1 MQYRSF
7 FNVKMVRIG
16 TAIALLALIPAA
28 TARLQPWQRCHKL
41 SKLHAGGANNA
52 FGDWQRSFRRDAPIT
67 YALAASHL
75 MTFVA
80 STRPTLRRG
89 IVGHA
94 VCCRRAL
101 QMRRFHSLV
110 AHAIVTG
117 TPSQLGFGLLALY
130 LVAKPVESSTGSQR
144 FARFALASVIMG
156 GCATAVSQSLGASG
170 GVTGSGALVYACGAV
185 WILRNPRSPVHLF
198 YVARPFQASH
208 VGAALVAWDSLM
220 AVCGHPGSAA
230 HLGGALAGWVFHRYG
245 LLAPRSR
252 FTVRHY
258 SHQQVRPPPSS
269 VVQPLPPPAPDAAT
283 AGGLFE
289 PQT

>member
-1 MQYRSF
+1 MMRSTPLVAVLLVARACARQPSQRCT
-7 FNVKMVRIG
+7 NVH
-16 TAIALLALIPAA
+16 A
-28 TARLQPWQRCHKL
+28 LQPSQRCRKP
-41 SKLHAGGANNA
+41 HAGGANNA
-52 FGDWQRSFRRDAPIT
+52 FSDWQRSFRREAPIT

-80 STRPTLRRG
+80 STRPKLRHA

-101 QMRRFHSLV
+101 QMRRFHTLV
-110 AHAIVTG
+110 AHALVTG

-130 LVAKPVESSTGSQR
+130 LVAKPVEASAGSQR
-144 FARFALASVIMG
+144 FARFALASIIAG
-156 GCATAVSQSLGASG
+156 GCATAASQSLGASG

-185 WILRNPRSPVHLF
+185 YILRNPNSPVHLF

-258 SHQQVRPPPSS
+258 SHQARPPPVSA
-269 VVQPLPPPAPDAAT
+269 VQPPPALTPAPDAAT

>member
-1 MQYRSF
+1 MQYRSL
-7 FNVKMVRIG
+7 FNVKMLRIG
-16 TAIALLALIPAA
+16 TAIALLALIPA
-28 TARLQPWQRCHKL
+28 TSARLQPLQRCRKL
-41 SKLHAGGANNA
+41 SKLHAGGANA
-52 FGDWQRSFRRDAPIT
+52 FSDWQRSFRREAPIT

-75 MTFVA
+75 LTFVA
-80 STRPTLRRG
+80 STRPRLRQV

-101 QMRRFHSLV
+101 QMRRFHAIA
-110 AHAIVTG
+110 AHALVTG

-130 LVAKPVESSTGSQR
+130 LVAKPVETSAGSQR
-144 FARFALASVIMG
+144 FARFALASVMMG

-269 VVQPLPPPAPDAAT
+269 LVQPLPPPAPDAAT

>member
-1 MQYRSF
+1 ML
-7 FNVKMVRIG
+7 RIG
-16 TAIALLALIPAA
+16 TAIALLALIPA
-28 TARLQPWQRCHKL
+28 TSARLQPWQRCRKL
-41 SKLHAGGANNA
+41 SKLHAGGASNA
-52 FGDWQRSFRRDAPIT
+52 FSDWHRSFRRDAPIT
-67 YALAASHL
+67 HALAAAHL

-80 STRPTLRRG
+80 STRPKLRHV

-110 AHAIVTG
+110 AHALVTG

-130 LVAKPVESSTGSQR
+130 LVAKPVETSAGSSQR
-144 FARFALASVIMG
+144 FARFALASVIAG

-170 GVTGSGALVYACGAV
+170 GVTGSGALVYACGSV
-185 WILRNPRSPVHLF
+185 FILKNPTSPVHLF

-208 VGAALVAWDSLM
+208 VGAALLAWDSLM

-258 SHQQVRPPPSS
+258 SHQARPPPVSA
-269 VVQPLPPPAPDAAT
+269 VQPPPALTPAPDAAT

>member
-1 MQYRSF
+1 MRSTALVAVLLIERACARQPSQRCT
-7 FNVKMVRIG
+7 NVH
-16 TAIALLALIPAA
+16 A
-28 TARLQPWQRCHKL
+28 LQPSQRCRKI
-41 SKLHAGGANNA
+41 HAGGANNA
-52 FGDWQRSFRRDAPIT
+52 FGDWQRQFRRDAPIT

-80 STRPTLRRG
+80 STRPRLRHA

-101 QMRRFHSLV
+101 QMRRFHSLL
-110 AHAIVTG
+110 AHALVTG

-130 LVAKPVESSTGSQR
+130 LVAKPVEASAGSER
-144 FARFALASVIMG
+144 FVRFALASIIAG
-156 GCATAVSQSLGASG
+156 GCATAMSQSLGASG
-170 GVTGSGALVYACGAV
+170 GVTGSGALVYACGSV
-185 WILRNPRSPVHLF
+185 YILRNPTSPVHLF

-208 VGAALVAWDSLM
+208 VGAALLAWDSLM

-252 FTVRHY
+252 FSVRHY

>member
-1 MQYRSF
+1 MQRTRSTL
-7 FNVKMVRIG
+7 VAV
-16 TAIALLALIPAA
+16 LLV
-28 TARLQPWQRCHKL
+28 ARACARQPSQRCTNAHALQPSQRCR
-41 SKLHAGGANNA
+41 KLHAGGANA
-52 FGDWQRSFRRDAPIT
+52 FSDWQRQFSRDAPIT
-67 YALAASHL
+67 FALAASHL

-80 STRPTLRRG
+80 STRPRLRR
-89 IVGHA
+89 IMSGHA

-110 AHAIVTG
+110 AHALVTG

-144 FARFALASVIMG
+144 FTRFALASIIAG
-156 GCATAVSQSLGASG
+156 GCATAASQSLGASG

-185 WILRNPRSPVHLF
+185 FILKNPTSPVHLF

-208 VGAALVAWDSLM
+208 VGAALLAWDSLM

-258 SHQQVRPPPSS
+258 SRPPPPVSA
-269 VVQPLPPPAPDAAT
+269 VQPPPALTPAPDAAT

>member
-1 MQYRSF
+1 MWKSKFYRR
-7 FNVKMVRIG
+7 VD
-16 TAIALLALIPAA
+16 
-28 TARLQPWQRCHKL
+28 
-41 SKLHAGGANNA
+41 LHAIDATPARWRGDAGSSPLDGA
-52 FGDWQRSFRRDAPIT
+52 ST
-67 YALAASHL
+67 AASAHP
-75 MTFVA
+75 THCSI
-80 STRPTLRRG
+80 ST
-89 IVGHA
+89 
-94 VCCRRAL
+94 
-101 QMRRFHSLV
+101 Q
-110 AHAIVTG
+110 
-117 TPSQLGFGLLALY
+117 
-130 LVAKPVESSTGSQR
+130 
-144 FARFALASVIMG
+144 
-156 GCATAVSQSLGASG
+156 
-170 GVTGSGALVYACGAV
+170 VTGSGALVYACGAV
-185 WILRNPRSPVHLF
+185 FILRNPTSPVHLF

-252 FTVRHY
+252 FSVRHY